1 MYQLGDIAKKL
12 NLPESTVRTW
22 RDQFALFIPGE
33 GEGRARRYSEDE
45 LALFLEISHY
55 KNQRL
60 TVPEIT
66 KKLANRHAI
75 TVTDDLPDT
84 TEQPDLAQLIL
95 RMAQEISTMREH
107 IKNLEQHQEQR
118 FDTMSRQIAGA
129 SEGIQ
134 EQLRKQ
140 AEVQRRHE
148 EERDQEVLDQL
159 SQWRTERAAEQV
171 PKKRWWPFDR
181 KP

>member
-22 RDQFALFIPGE
+22 RDQFAVFVPGE
-33 GEGRARRYSEDE
+33 GEGRARRYSEEE
-45 LALFLEISHY
+45 LTVFLEIAHL
-55 KNQRL
+55 KNQRF

-66 KKLANRHAI
+66 KKLTNHHAI
-75 TVTDDLPDT
+75 TVMDDLPET

-118 FDTMSRQIAGA
+118 FDTLTREIADTR
-129 SEGIQ
+129 EGIK
-134 EQLRKQ
+134 EQLRDQ
-140 AEVQRRHE
+140 ADVQRQHE
-148 EERDQEVLDQL
+148 EERDQRVLDQL
-159 SQWRTERAAEQV
+159 SQWRNERAAEQ
-171 PKKRWWPFDR
+171 PGKKRWWPFDR